1 VLRLPG
7 RPHPA
12 GLAAHRHAPR
22 PGHHRSSAPL
32 ISRGSHETSTCAHRD
47 RAVAAL
53 IASACAPG
61 SDSDDDEGDSDGSAE
76 VNTDPASLGDVTL
89 TVWDG
94 LVFFQGQYTSGVALL
109 AAGAVIV
116 ALPVVILYPF
126 LQRHF
131 IQGIVEGSTR
141 G

>member
-1 VLRLPG
+1 MTRRL
-7 RPHPA
+7 A
-12 GLAAHRHAPR
+12 LIATGL
-22 PGHHRSSAPL
+22 
-32 ISRGSHETSTCAHRD
+32 
-47 RAVAAL
+47 VAAL

-61 SDSDDDEGDSDGSAE
+61 SDSDDEDDGDGSAE

-89 TVWDG
+89 TVWDQEVRG
-94 LVFFQGQYTSGVALL
+94 GQAAQIEALNAAFQEAYPNITIDRVSHSFEDFL
-109 AAGAVIV
+109 ATLRLAITDEEPP
-116 ALPVVILYPF
+116 ALPVVILYLF